1 MKNYFNFYSNRN
13 SNSNATAPKKSN
25 QVPNSGNGKNSSFL
39 KKLLALILTVIACAF
54 CWSGIMIPY
63 PMAFINIL
71 LVISGIFIILIC
83 SDLIDQI
90 NRFGKYNDDS
100 DRCNKDH
107 SDGINGGYGGSNDYG
122 YGSDCNSP
130 DYGNNNY
137 PNYDNDYP
145 YGKYQDND
153 YYRSNDYQINSCPNN
168 DYSDYRKND
177 YLKMNDHP
185 MDNQNEFNY
194 PNPENKPQQPKN
206 NGALKPND
214 KDYSQL
220 ED

>member
-13 SNSNATAPKKSN
+13 SNSNATAKKKSN
-25 QVPNSGNGKNSSFL
+25 QAPNSGNGKNSSFL
-39 KKLLALILTVIACAF
+39 KKLLALVLFVMACAF
-54 CWSGIMIPY
+54 FWSGIMIPY

-71 LVISGIFIILIC
+71 LVISGIFILLIC

-90 NRFGKYNDDS
+90 NHFGKYNEDG

-107 SDGINGGYGGSNDYG
+107 SDGVDEDYGGSNDYG
-122 YGSDCNSP
+122 YGFD
-130 DYGNNNY
+130 GNY

-145 YGKYQDND
+145 YGRYQDND
-153 YYRSNDYQINSCPNN
+153 YYKSNDYQINSYPNN
-168 DYSDYRKND
+168 DYTDYRKND
-177 YLKMNDHP
+177 YRKKNDYP
-185 MDNQNEFNY
+185 RDNQNEFNY
-194 PNPENKPQQPKN
+194 PNPENKSQRPKN
-206 NGALKPND
+206 NGMTKPDD